1 MVWSEQFFQA
11 RKMLLPPFKYI
22 SVIKYPFLRSV
33 KMDTKKNILIGG
45 ITGGIG
51 SSVAKLLSSQQHTVM
66 GFARSDDKLTA
77 LKSESPAIQ
86 TLNADATDT
95 SDLKNTFKA
104 AHEAM
109 GSIDVYIH
117 AIGSIIIKPA
127 HLTNQTQWLDTLNI
141 NLSSAFYALK
151 EAVAIMQKQSH
162 GSLIFYSSTAARIGI
177 PNHEAIA
184 ASKAGIEALVR
195 SSAATYSNRNIRF
208 NCIAPGLTDTELAK
222 PITSNPQALE
232 ISKKMSP
239 LNAIAQPQDIANLTA
254 WLASDSANFVTGQCF
269 TVDGGISTTVPKPRA

>member
-1 MVWSEQFFQA
+1 
-11 RKMLLPPFKYI
+11 
-22 SVIKYPFLRSV
+22 
-33 KMDTKKNILIGG
+33 MDTQKNILIGG

-51 SSVAKLLSSQQHTVM
+51 SSVAKLLSSQGHTVS
-66 GFARSDDKLTA
+66 GYARSEDQLTA
-77 LKSESPAIQ
+77 LKSEHPNIH
-86 TLNADATDT
+86 TLCANATDT
-95 SDLKNTFKA
+95 TDLAKVFKSA
-104 AHEAM
+104 QETM
-109 GSIDVYIH
+109 GSIDVYVH

-127 HLTNQTQWLDTLNI
+127 HLTNQTQWLDTLNL

-151 EAVAIMQKQSH
+151 EAVAIMQKQSS

-195 SSAATYSNRNIRF
+195 SAAATYSNRNIRF
-208 NCIAPGLTDTELAK
+208 NCIAPGLTDTNLAK

-239 LNAIAQPQDIANLTA
+239 LNAIAQPDDIANLTA
-254 WLASDSANFVTGQCF
+254 WLASDSAQFVTGQCF
-269 TVDGGISTTVPKPRA
+269 TVDGGLSATVPKPRA

>member
-1 MVWSEQFFQA
+1 
-11 RKMLLPPFKYI
+11 
-22 SVIKYPFLRSV
+22 
-33 KMDTKKNILIGG
+33 MDTQKNILIGG

-51 SSVAKLLSSQQHTVM
+51 SSVAKLLSSQGHTVS
-66 GFARSDDKLTA
+66 GYARSEDQLTA
-77 LKSESPAIQ
+77 LKSEHPNIH
-86 TLNADATDT
+86 TLC
-95 SDLKNTFKA
+95 
-104 AHEAM
+104 
-109 GSIDVYIH
+109 VYVH

-127 HLTNQTQWLDTLNI
+127 HLTNQTQWLDTLNL

-151 EAVAIMQKQSH
+151 EAVAIMQKQSS

-195 SSAATYSNRNIRF
+195 SAAATYSNRNVRF
-208 NCIAPGLTDTELAK
+208 NCIAPGLTDTNLAK

-239 LNAIAQPQDIANLTA
+239 LNAIAQPDDIANLTA
-254 WLASDSANFVTGQCF
+254 WLASDSAQFVTGQCF
-269 TVDGGISTTVPKPRA
+269 TVDGGLSATVPKPRA

>member
-1 MVWSEQFFQA
+1 
-11 RKMLLPPFKYI
+11 
-22 SVIKYPFLRSV
+22 
-33 KMDTKKNILIGG
+33 MDTQKNILIGG

-51 SSVAKLLSSQQHTVM
+51 SSVAKMLSSQTHTIS
-66 GFARSDDKLTA
+66 GYARSEDKLTE
-77 LKSESPAIQ
+77 LKSECPSIH
-86 TLNADATDT
+86 TFTADATNT
-95 SDLKNTFKA
+95 TDLATTFKA

-127 HLTNQTQWLDTLNI
+127 HLTNQAQWLDTLNL
-141 NLSSAFYALK
+141 NLSSAFYAMK
-151 EAVAIMQKQSH
+151 EALAIMQKQSN

-195 SSAATYSNRNIRF
+195 SAAASYSNRNIRF
-208 NCIAPGLTDTELAK
+208 NCIAPGLTDTDLAK

-239 LNAIAQPQDIANLTA
+239 LNAIAQPNDIASLTA
-254 WLASDSANFVTGQCF
+254 WLASDAAKFVTGQCF
-269 TVDGGISTTVPKPRA
+269 TVDGGLSATVPKPRA

>member
-1 MVWSEQFFQA
+1 
-11 RKMLLPPFKYI
+11 
-22 SVIKYPFLRSV
+22 
-33 KMDTKKNILIGG
+33 MDTQKNILIGG

-51 SSVAKLLSSQQHTVM
+51 SSVAQLLSSQGHTVS
-66 GFARSDDKLTA
+66 GYARSEDQLTA
-77 LKSESPAIQ
+77 LKSEYPNIHTSS
-86 TLNADATDT
+86 ADATDT
-95 SDLKNTFKA
+95 TDLARAFKS

-127 HLTNQTQWLDTLNI
+127 HLTNQAQWLETLNL

-208 NCIAPGLTDTELAK
+208 NCIAPGLTDTNLAK

-232 ISKKMSP
+232 ISKKMAP
-239 LNAIAQPQDIANLTA
+239 LNAIAQPDDIANLSA
-254 WLASDSANFVTGQCF
+254 WLASDSAKFVTGQCF
-269 TVDGGISTTVPKPRA
+269 TVDGGLSATVPKPRA

>member
-1 MVWSEQFFQA
+1 ME
-11 RKMLLPPFKYI
+11 
-22 SVIKYPFLRSV
+22 
-33 KMDTKKNILIGG
+33 THKNILIGG

-51 SSVAKLLSSQQHTVM
+51 SSVAKMLTSQEHTVS
-66 GFARSDDKLTA
+66 GFARSEDKLVA
-77 LKSESPAIQ
+77 LKSESPNIH
-86 TLNADATDT
+86 TFIADATDT
-95 SDLKNTFKA
+95 THLANAFKS
-104 AHEAM
+104 AHETM
-109 GSIDVYIH
+109 GSIDVYVH

-127 HLTNQTQWLDTLNI
+127 HLTNQAQWLDTLHL

-195 SSAATYSNRNIRF
+195 SAAASYSNRNIRF

-239 LNAIAQPQDIANLTA
+239 LNAIAQPYDIANLTA
-254 WLASDSANFVTGQCF
+254 WLASDSAKFVTGQCF
-269 TVDGGISTTVPKPRA
+269 TVDGGLSTTVPKPRA

>member
-1 MVWSEQFFQA
+1 
-11 RKMLLPPFKYI
+11 
-22 SVIKYPFLRSV
+22 
-33 KMDTKKNILIGG
+33 MDTQKNILIGG

-51 SSVAKLLSSQQHTVM
+51 SSVAKLLSSQGHTVS
-66 GFARSDDKLTA
+66 GYARSEDQLTA
-77 LKSESPAIQ
+77 LKSEYPNIHASS
-86 TLNADATDT
+86 ADATDT
-95 SDLKNTFKA
+95 TDLAEAFKS

-127 HLTNQTQWLDTLNI
+127 HLTNQAQWLETLNL

-208 NCIAPGLTDTELAK
+208 NCIAPGLTDTNLAK

-232 ISKKMSP
+232 ISKKMAP
-239 LNAIAQPQDIANLTA
+239 T
-254 WLASDSANFVTGQCF
+254 QCNC
-269 TVDGGISTTVPKPRA
+269 STRRYS